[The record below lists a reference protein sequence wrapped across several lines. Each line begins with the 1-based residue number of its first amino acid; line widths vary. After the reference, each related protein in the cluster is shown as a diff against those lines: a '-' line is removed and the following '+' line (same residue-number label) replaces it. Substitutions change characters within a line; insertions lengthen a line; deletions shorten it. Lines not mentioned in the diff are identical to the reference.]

1 MAKNFLFE
9 IFNRHLFTYCVGF
22 FASQFLEGMSYF
34 VVCAAVAL
42 AIVNLGVERVSKNI
56 QMVCLLELYQYA
68 YSFSEKEEGVF
79 LDGMDAAVA

>member
-1 MAKNFLFE
+1 M
-9 IFNRHLFTYCVGF
+9 FNRHLFTYCVGF
-22 FASQFLEGMSYF
+22 VASQFLEGMSYF

-56 QMVCLLELYQYA
+56 QTVCLLELYQYA

-79 LDGMDAAVA
+79 LDGLDVAVA